1 MAEPV
6 PSRLRPARCR
16 GLTSP
21 DPVTAPTALSGRPP
35 APALSRR
42 TGQAAEQVSGGKAA
56 PRNTIQIITSQGRR
70 SKATSEFT
78 RWIEA
83 KGA

>member
-1 MAEPV
+1 MEEPV
-6 PSRLRPARCR
+6 PSRLRPARRR

-21 DPVTAPTALSGRPP
+21 DPVTARHGPAAAPP
-35 APALSRR
+35 EPVPSRR

-56 PRNTIQIITSQGRR
+56 PRNTTRIITSPGTR
-70 SKATSEFT
+70 SKETSEFT

-83 KGA
+83 